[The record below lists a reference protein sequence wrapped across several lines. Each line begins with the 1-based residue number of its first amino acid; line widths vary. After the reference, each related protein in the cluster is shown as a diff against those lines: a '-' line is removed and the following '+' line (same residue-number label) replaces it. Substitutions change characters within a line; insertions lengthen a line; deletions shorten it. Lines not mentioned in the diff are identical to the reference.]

1 MPTSPSWDEMFTIE
15 PPPARRSA
23 GMAAFVPRKTPLA
36 FTSMTRSHSAAVV
49 SSSRP
54 AAPTPALLTSTSSFP
69 KRRSAV
75 ATARSQSLSLVTS
88 RLTNTA
94 SPPLAPIPA
103 ATAAPSASRMS
114 PMTIRA
120 PSCAKS
126 RASTAPIPRAPP
138 LMRAT
143 LPASL
148 IAASCARCPEDVSPL
163 SCHRPRRPRPTPPG
177 RSGVDY
183 TPAVIIS
190 RSVADNLTKASW
202 IRRMFEEGARL
213 KQERG
218 ADKVFDFTLGNPEI
232 EPPPAVLAAAKRVL
246 ESDAPHLHAYMP
258 NAGHPRVREAVAGR
272 LRQATGLPYTANHV
286 LMTVGAGA
294 ALNTVLKA
302 LLDSGDEVLTVA
314 PYFAEYTFYAENH
327 GGKLVVV
334 PPKADL
340 TPDVAKLAA
349 AITPRTRAILVNSPN
364 NPSGVI
370 YPASTF
376 VEIEALLARAARPIV
391 LISDEPYRALVFD
404 NVKVP
409 EVPPLVTRSIVA
421 TSWSKSLAI
430 PGERIGY
437 LAFSPRMAEAADLF
451 EACSFTSRV
460 LGFVN
465 APALWQWVVAEVG
478 DQVIDV
484 APYREKRDLMYEG
497 LTRIGYQC
505 VKPQGA
511 FYVFPR
517 TPIDDD
523 VAFVRLLADEGVL
536 TVPGSGFGMPGHI
549 RISLTVER
557 DTVVRAL
564 PGFERAF
571 HRARGEPF

>member
-1 MPTSPSWDEMFTIE
+1 MI
-15 PPPARRSA
+15 
-23 GMAAFVPRKTPLA
+23 
-36 FTSMTRSHSAAVV
+36 
-49 SSSRP
+49 
-54 AAPTPALLTSTSSFP
+54 
-69 KRRSAV
+69 
-75 ATARSQSLSLVTS
+75 
-88 RLTNTA
+88 
-94 SPPLAPIPA
+94 
-103 ATAAPSASRMS
+103 
-114 PMTIRA
+114 
-120 PSCAKS
+120 S
-126 RASTAPIPRAPP
+126 RA
-138 LMRAT
+138 
-143 LPASL
+143 
-148 IAASCARCPEDVSPL
+148 VS
-163 SCHRPRRPRPTPPG
+163 
-177 RSGVDY
+177 
-183 TPAVIIS
+183 
-190 RSVADNLTKASW
+190 DNLTKASW

-232 EPPPAVLAAAKRVL
+232 EPPPAVLAAARRVL
-246 ESDAPHLHAYMP
+246 DSDAPHLHAYMP
-258 NAGHPRVREAVAGR
+258 NAGHPKVREAVAR
-272 LRQATGLPYTANHV
+272 RVSKATGLSYTANHI

-302 LLDSGDEVLTVA
+302 LLNPGDEVVTVA
-314 PYFAEYTFYAENH
+314 PFFVEYVYYAENH
-327 GGKLVVV
+327 GGRLVVV
-334 PPKADL
+334 PPNADL
-340 TPDVAKLAA
+340 TPDVAKIEA
-349 AITPRTRAILVNSPN
+349 AITPKTRAIIVNSPN

-370 YPASTF
+370 YPRSTF
-376 VEIEALLARAARPIV
+376 VEMEAMLGRADHPIV

-404 NVKVP
+404 DVAVP
-409 EVPPLVTRSIVA
+409 EVPPLVTRAIVA

-437 LAFSPRMAEAADLF
+437 LAFSPRMPEAQALF
-451 EACSFTSRV
+451 EACTFTSRV

-523 VAFVRLLADEGVL
+523 VAFVRLLAEEGVL

-557 DTVVRAL
+557 ETVVRAL

-571 HRARGEPF
+571 KKAKA

>member
-1 MPTSPSWDEMFTIE
+1 MI
-15 PPPARRSA
+15 
-23 GMAAFVPRKTPLA
+23 
-36 FTSMTRSHSAAVV
+36 
-49 SSSRP
+49 
-54 AAPTPALLTSTSSFP
+54 
-69 KRRSAV
+69 
-75 ATARSQSLSLVTS
+75 
-88 RLTNTA
+88 
-94 SPPLAPIPA
+94 
-103 ATAAPSASRMS
+103 
-114 PMTIRA
+114 
-120 PSCAKS
+120 
-126 RASTAPIPRAPP
+126 STAV
-138 LMRAT
+138 T
-143 LPASL
+143 
-148 IAASCARCPEDVSPL
+148 E
-163 SCHRPRRPRPTPPG
+163 
-177 RSGVDY
+177 
-183 TPAVIIS
+183 
-190 RSVADNLTKASW
+190 NLTKASW

-232 EPPPAVLAAAKRVL
+232 EPPPAVLAAARRVL
-246 ESDAPHLHAYMP
+246 DSDVPHLHAYMP
-258 NAGHPRVREAVAGR
+258 NAGHPHVRAAVAKR
-272 LRQATGLPYTANHV
+272 VSAATGLPYTANHV

-302 LLDSGDEVLTVA
+302 VLNPGDEVITVA
-314 PYFAEYTFYAENH
+314 PFFVEYVYYAENH
-327 GGKLVVV
+327 GGRLVVV
-334 PPKADL
+334 RPHADL
-340 TPDVAKLAA
+340 TPDVAKIEA
-349 AITPRTRAILVNSPN
+349 AITPKTRAIIVNSPN

-370 YPASTF
+370 YPRSTF
-376 VEIEALLARAARPIV
+376 VELEAMLNRVDHPIV

-404 NVKVP
+404 DVDVP
-409 EVPPLVTRSIVA
+409 EVPPLVTRSVVA

-437 LAFSPRMAEAADLF
+437 LAFSPRMPEAAALF
-451 EACSFTSRV
+451 EACTFTSRV

-478 DQVIDV
+478 DLVIDV
-484 APYREKRDLMYEG
+484 APYREKRDLMYAG

-536 TVPGSGFGMPGHI
+536 AVPGSGFGMPGHI

-557 DTVVRAL
+557 ETVVRGL

-571 HRARGEPF
+571 KKAKP

>member
-1 MPTSPSWDEMFTIE
+1 VGL
-15 PPPARRSA
+15 RR
-23 GMAAFVPRKTPLA
+23 
-36 FTSMTRSHSAAVV
+36 
-49 SSSRP
+49 
-54 AAPTPALLTSTSSFP
+54 
-69 KRRSAV
+69 
-75 ATARSQSLSLVTS
+75 
-88 RLTNTA
+88 
-94 SPPLAPIPA
+94 
-103 ATAAPSASRMS
+103 
-114 PMTIRA
+114 
-120 PSCAKS
+120 
-126 RASTAPIPRAPP
+126 
-138 LMRAT
+138 
-143 LPASL
+143 
-148 IAASCARCPEDVSPL
+148 
-163 SCHRPRRPRPTPPG
+163 
-177 RSGVDY
+177 VDY
-183 TPAVIIS
+183 TSDVIVSRAVS
-190 RSVADNLTKASW
+190 DNLAKASW

-218 ADKVFDFTLGNPEI
+218 ADKVLDFTLGNPEI
-232 EPPPAVLAAAKRVL
+232 EPPPAVLAAARRVL
-246 ESDAPHLHAYMP
+246 ESEARHLHAYMP
-258 NAGHPRVREAVAGR
+258 NAGHLEVRAAVARR
-272 LRQATGLPYTANHV
+272 LRAATGLAYTPNHI
-286 LMTVGAGA
+286 LMTVGAGG

-302 LLDSGDEVLTVA
+302 LLDPGDEVLTVA
-314 PYFAEYTFYAENH
+314 PFFAEYAFYAENH
-327 GGKLVVV
+327 GGRLVVV

-340 TPDVAKLAA
+340 TPDVRALET
-349 AITPRTRAILVNSPN
+349 AISPKTRAILLNSPN

-376 VEIEALLARAARPIV
+376 VEIQALLDRTARPIV

-404 NVKVP
+404 DVVPP
-409 EVPPLVTRSIVA
+409 EVPLLVTRSIVA

-437 LAFSPRMAEAADLF
+437 LAFSPRMPEAAELF
-451 EACSFTSRV
+451 EACTFTSRV

-523 VAFVRLLADEGVL
+523 VAFVRLLAEESVL
-536 TVPGSGFGMPGHI
+536 TVPGSGFGVPGHI

-557 DTVVRAL
+557 DTVMRAL

-571 HRARGEPF
+571 RRAGGKAP

>member
-1 MPTSPSWDEMFTIE
+1 M
-15 PPPARRSA
+15 
-23 GMAAFVPRKTPLA
+23 
-36 FTSMTRSHSAAVV
+36 
-49 SSSRP
+49 
-54 AAPTPALLTSTSSFP
+54 
-69 KRRSAV
+69 
-75 ATARSQSLSLVTS
+75 
-88 RLTNTA
+88 
-94 SPPLAPIPA
+94 
-103 ATAAPSASRMS
+103 
-114 PMTIRA
+114 
-120 PSCAKS
+120 
-126 RASTAPIPRAPP
+126 
-138 LMRAT
+138 
-143 LPASL
+143 
-148 IAASCARCPEDVSPL
+148 
-163 SCHRPRRPRPTPPG
+163 
-177 RSGVDY
+177 
-183 TPAVIIS
+183 IIS
-190 RSVADNLTKASW
+190 RAVTDNLTKASW

-232 EPPPAVLAAAKRVL
+232 EPPPAVLAAARRVL
-246 ESDAPHLHAYMP
+246 ESDARHLHAYMP
-258 NAGHPRVREAVAGR
+258 NAGHVSVRAAVAGR
-272 LRQATGLPYTANHV
+272 LQAATGLPYTANHV

-302 LLDSGDEVLTVA
+302 LLDPGDEVLTVA
-314 PYFAEYTFYAENH
+314 PFFAEYVFYAENH
-327 GGKLVVV
+327 GGRLVVV
-334 PPKADL
+334 PPRSDL
-340 TPDVAKLAA
+340 TPDVAKLEA
-349 AITPRTRAILVNSPN
+349 AITSKTRAILVNSPN

-376 VEIEALLARAARPIV
+376 VEIEAVLGRAARPIV

-404 NVKVP
+404 DVVPP
-409 EVPPLVTRSIVA
+409 EVPPLVTRAIVA

-437 LAFSPRMAEAADLF
+437 LAFSPRMPEAAELF
-451 EACSFTSRV
+451 EACTFTSRV

-478 DQVIDV
+478 DLVIDV

-523 VAFVRLLADEGVL
+523 VAFVRLLAEEGVL

-564 PGFERAF
+564 PGFERAL
-571 HRARGEPF
+571 RKARGER

>member
-1 MPTSPSWDEMFTIE
+1 MPV
-15 PPPARRSA
+15 A
-23 GMAAFVPRKTPLA
+23 K
-36 FTSMTRSHSAAVV
+36 
-49 SSSRP
+49 
-54 AAPTPALLTSTSSFP
+54 
-69 KRRSAV
+69 AV
-75 ATARSQSLSLVTS
+75 A
-88 RLTNTA
+88 
-94 SPPLAPIPA
+94 
-103 ATAAPSASRMS
+103 
-114 PMTIRA
+114 
-120 PSCAKS
+120 
-126 RASTAPIPRAPP
+126 
-138 LMRAT
+138 
-143 LPASL
+143 
-148 IAASCARCPEDVSPL
+148 E
-163 SCHRPRRPRPTPPG
+163 
-177 RSGVDY
+177 
-183 TPAVIIS
+183 
-190 RSVADNLTKASW
+190 NLGKASW

-213 KQERG
+213 KLERG

-232 EPPPAVLAAAKRVL
+232 EPPPAVLEAARRVL
-246 ESDAPHLHAYMP
+246 ESKEPHLHAYMP
-258 NAGHPRVREAVAGR
+258 NAGYPKVREAVARR
-272 LRQATGLPYTANHV
+272 LSAATGLPYTANHV

-302 LLDSGDEVLTVA
+302 LLDPGDEVITVA
-314 PYFAEYTFYAENH
+314 PFFVEYVYYAENH

-340 TPDVAKLAA
+340 TPDLAKLEA
-349 AITPRTRAILVNSPN
+349 AITPRTKAIIVNSPN

-376 VEIEALLARAARPIV
+376 AGLEAMLDRAGRPIM
-391 LISDEPYRALVFD
+391 LISDEPYKALVFD
-404 NVKVP
+404 DVTPP

-437 LAFSPRMAEAADLF
+437 LAFSPRMTEAAALF
-451 EACSFTSRV
+451 EACTFTSRV

-478 DQVIDV
+478 DLVIDV
-484 APYREKRDLMYEG
+484 GPYREKRDLMYQG

-523 VAFVRLLADEGVL
+523 VAFVRLLAEEGVL

-571 HRARGEPF
+571 RKARGG

>member
-1 MPTSPSWDEMFTIE
+1 VI
-15 PPPARRSA
+15 
-23 GMAAFVPRKTPLA
+23 
-36 FTSMTRSHSAAVV
+36 
-49 SSSRP
+49 
-54 AAPTPALLTSTSSFP
+54 
-69 KRRSAV
+69 
-75 ATARSQSLSLVTS
+75 
-88 RLTNTA
+88 
-94 SPPLAPIPA
+94 
-103 ATAAPSASRMS
+103 
-114 PMTIRA
+114 
-120 PSCAKS
+120 S
-126 RASTAPIPRAPP
+126 RAVT
-138 LMRAT
+138 
-143 LPASL
+143 
-148 IAASCARCPEDVSPL
+148 E
-163 SCHRPRRPRPTPPG
+163 
-177 RSGVDY
+177 
-183 TPAVIIS
+183 
-190 RSVADNLTKASW
+190 NLKKASW

-232 EPPPAVLAAAKRVL
+232 EPPPAVLAAARRVL
-246 ESDAPHLHAYMP
+246 DSDARHLHAYMP
-258 NAGHPRVREAVAGR
+258 NAGHPRVRQTVADR
-272 LRQATGLPYTANHV
+272 LRAATGLPYTADHV

-302 LLDSGDEVLTVA
+302 LLDPGDEVITVA
-314 PYFAEYTFYAENH
+314 PFFAEYTFYAENH
-327 GGKLVVV
+327 GGRLVVV
-334 PPKADL
+334 PPRADL
-340 TPDVAKLAA
+340 TPDVARIEA
-349 AITPRTRAILVNSPN
+349 AITPRTRAILLNSPN

-376 VEIEALLARAARPIV
+376 LELEAVLGRAGRPIV

-404 NVKVP
+404 DVRPP
-409 EVPPLVTRSIVA
+409 EVPPLVTRSVVA

-437 LAFSPRMAEAADLF
+437 LALSPRMPEAAALF
-451 EACSFTSRV
+451 EACTFTSRV

-497 LTRIGYQC
+497 LLRIGYEC

-517 TPIDDD
+517 TPIEDD
-523 VAFVRLLADEGVL
+523 VAFVRLLAEEGVL
-536 TVPGSGFGMPGHI
+536 TVPGSGFGAPGHI

-557 DTVVRAL
+557 ETVIRAL

-571 HRARGEPF
+571 RAARR

>member
-1 MPTSPSWDEMFTIE
+1 
-15 PPPARRSA
+15 
-23 GMAAFVPRKTPLA
+23 V
-36 FTSMTRSHSAAVV
+36 
-49 SSSRP
+49 
-54 AAPTPALLTSTSSFP
+54 
-69 KRRSAV
+69 
-75 ATARSQSLSLVTS
+75 
-88 RLTNTA
+88 
-94 SPPLAPIPA
+94 
-103 ATAAPSASRMS
+103 
-114 PMTIRA
+114 
-120 PSCAKS
+120 
-126 RASTAPIPRAPP
+126 
-138 LMRAT
+138 
-143 LPASL
+143 
-148 IAASCARCPEDVSPL
+148 
-163 SCHRPRRPRPTPPG
+163 
-177 RSGVDY
+177 
-183 TPAVIIS
+183 IS
-190 RSVADNLTKASW
+190 RIVADNLTKASW

-213 KQERG
+213 KAERG

-232 EPPPAVLAAAKRVL
+232 EPPPAVLAAARRIL

-258 NAGHPRVREAVAGR
+258 NAGHLRVREAVARR
-272 LRQATGLPYTANHV
+272 LHAATGLPYTANHV
-286 LMTVGAGA
+286 IMTVGAGA

-302 LLDSGDEVLTVA
+302 LLDPGDEVITVA
-314 PYFAEYTFYAENH
+314 PFFVEYVYYAQNH
-327 GGKLVVV
+327 GGTLVVV
-334 PPKADL
+334 PPQPDL
-340 TPDVAKLAA
+340 TPDVAKIEA

-370 YPASTF
+370 YPASAF
-376 VEIEALLARAARPIV
+376 VEIEAVLQKAARPIV
-391 LISDEPYRALVFD
+391 LISDEPYKALVFD
-404 NVKVP
+404 DVVPP

-437 LAFSPRMAEAADLF
+437 LAFSPRLPEAAELF
-451 EACSFTSRV
+451 EACTFTSRV

-478 DQVIDV
+478 DQTIDV
-484 APYREKRDLMYEG
+484 GPYREKRDLMYEG
-497 LTRIGYQC
+497 LTRIGYRC

-564 PGFERAF
+564 AGFERAF
-571 HRARGEPF
+571 HKARR